1 MSRTFPP
8 LALSLLAACAALAA
22 GCGRDESQPSN
33 TPSQPS
39 AMEARSSEPKPEAK
53 ALVKEIATPEVRRAI
68 CGHVL
73 PEVGHCSNYVDIDG
87 QWVEVLWPELG
98 VMEWCRQGKKGAEV
112 EIAGAMKDG
121 RFVAT
126 ALKTLP
132 AKQ

>member
-1 MSRTFPP
+1 MNHTFSL
-8 LALSLLAACAALAA
+8 LALSALAA
-22 GCGRDESQPSN
+22 LLTSCQREESQSPSA
-33 TPSQPS
+33 PSQPS
-39 AMEARSSEPKPEAK
+39 PMEARSSEPKPEAK
-53 ALVKEIATPEVRRAI
+53 ALVKEIATPEVHRAI

-73 PEVGHCSNYVDIDG
+73 PEVGHCGNYVDIDG

-121 RFVAT
+121 KFVAT

>member
-1 MSRTFPP
+1 MSRT
-8 LALSLLAACAALAA
+8 LSLLVLSTLTALCAS
-22 GCGRDESQPSN
+22 CQREESKAPS
-33 TPSQPS
+33 TPKQPS

-53 ALVKEIATPEVRRAI
+53 ALVKEIATPEVHRAI

-73 PEVGHCSNYVDIDG
+73 PEVGHCGNYVDIDG

-98 VMEWCRQGKKGAEV
+98 VMEWCRQGKQGAEV
-112 EIAGAMKDG
+112 EITGAMKDG
-121 RFVAT
+121 KFVAT